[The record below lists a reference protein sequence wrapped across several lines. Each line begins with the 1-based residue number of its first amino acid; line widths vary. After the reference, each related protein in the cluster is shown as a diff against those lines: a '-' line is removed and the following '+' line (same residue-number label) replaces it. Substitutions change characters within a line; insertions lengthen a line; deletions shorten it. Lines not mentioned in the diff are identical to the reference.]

1 MARRGSRK
9 KKSVKAAIPNYR
21 EDSKTASGPDPK
33 LAIIALLLVV
43 LLIGS
48 GLYLTS
54 MVDEAPEVS
63 YGVEADLLTDNHK
76 TQPGYDTDFVMII
89 QNTGS
94 ITDTFDISVKSND
107 GGFTIAIEDN
117 YESVVIESGKRKP
130 VIVNVE
136 TSESSKGMLYA
147 YMEIKSKGDHTQTTS
162 IKLNV
167 DTNHQ
172 FGNITLRAQYADSN
186 YAGILATNARL
197 FDSSM
202 GSVWDSYKISKHYSL
217 LGDQPVTDANRH
229 TGTLN
234 AKNIGCDGQGFPSE
248 DCEGGRAMIKGFD
261 EKMVGMY
268 EGQTLAVR
276 IPAKDAYGEAGTS
289 GSALAGEDL
298 IFEIEMVNG
307 CYSDELIELSQGRY
321 KCKED

>member
-1 MARRGSRK
+1 MARRVSRK
-9 KKSVKAAIPNYR
+9 KKSGKAAIPSYR

-76 TQPGYDTDFVMII
+76 TQPGYGTDFVMII

-107 GGFTIAIEDN
+107 GGFTIAIEEN
-117 YESVVIESGKRKP
+117 YQSVVIEKDKRKP
-130 VIVNVE
+130 VIVNVV

-147 YMEIKSKGDHTQTTS
+147 HMEIRSKGDPTQTAS

-167 DTNHQ
+167 DTDHQ
-172 FGNITLRAQYADSN
+172 FGNITLRSQYADSH
-186 YAGILATNARL
+186 YAGILASNGKL
-197 FDSSM
+197 FDTSM
-202 GSVWDSYKISKHYSL
+202 EYLWDNYMHRKD
-217 LGDQPVTDANRH
+217 GVTDNNRH
-229 TGTLN
+229 IETLN
-234 AKNIGCDGQGFPSE
+234 ARNIGCDGEGFPSE
-248 DCEGGRAMIKGFD
+248 ECEGGRGMIKGFD

-289 GSALAGEDL
+289 GGNDLAGEDL

-307 CYSDELIELSQGRY
+307 CYSNELIELSQGRY

>member
-1 MARRGSRK
+1 MARRVSRK
-9 KKSVKAAIPNYR
+9 KKLVKAAVPNYR

-33 LAIIALLLVV
+33 LAIVALLLVV

-89 QNTGS
+89 QNTGL

-107 GGFTIAIEDN
+107 GGFTITIEDN

-130 VIVNVE
+130 VIINVQ

-147 YMEIKSKGDHTQTTS
+147 YMEIKSRGDSGQTADV
-162 IKLNV
+162 KLTV
-167 DTNHQ
+167 DTDYE
-172 FGNITLRAQYADSN
+172 FGNKTSFGNSVDVH
-186 YAGILATNARL
+186 YAGILASNSKL

-202 GSVWDSYKISKHYSL
+202 EYIWDNYMHRKD
-217 LGDQPVTDANRH
+217 GVTDQNKH
-229 TGTLN
+229 IDTLN
-234 AKNIGCDGQGFPSE
+234 ANNIGCDGEGYPTA
-248 DCEGGRAMIKGFD
+248 DCEGGRGMIKGFD
-261 EKMVGMY
+261 TKMVGMY
-268 EGQTLAVR
+268 EGQTLSVR
-276 IPAKDAYGEAGTS
+276 IPAKDAYGEAGVSTS
-289 GSALAGEDL
+289 DLAGEDL
-298 IFEIEMVNG
+298 IFTIKMVKIN
-307 CYSDELIELSQGRY
+307 
-321 KCKED
+321 

>member
-1 MARRGSRK
+1 MARRVSRK
-9 KKSVKAAIPNYR
+9 KKLVKAAVPNYR

-33 LAIIALLLVV
+33 LAIVALLLVV

-89 QNTGS
+89 QNTGL

-107 GGFTIAIEDN
+107 GGFTITIEDN

-130 VIVNVE
+130 VIINVQ

-147 YMEIKSKGDHTQTTS
+147 YMEIKSRGDSGQTADV
-162 IKLNV
+162 KLTV
-167 DTNHQ
+167 DTDYE
-172 FGNITLRAQYADSN
+172 FGNKTSFGNSVDVH
-186 YAGILATNARL
+186 YAGILASNSKL

-202 GSVWDSYKISKHYSL
+202 EYIWDNYMHRKD
-217 LGDQPVTDANRH
+217 GVTDQNKH
-229 TGTLN
+229 IDTLN
-234 AKNIGCDGQGFPSE
+234 ANNIGCDGEGYPTA
-248 DCEGGRAMIKGFD
+248 DCEGGRGMIKGFD
-261 EKMVGMY
+261 AKMVGMY
-268 EGQTLAVR
+268 EGQTLSVR
-276 IPAKDAYGEAGTS
+276 IPAKDAYGEAGVS
-289 GSALAGEDL
+289 SSDLAGEDL
-298 IFEIEMVNG
+298 IFTIEMVKIN
-307 CYSDELIELSQGRY
+307 
-321 KCKED
+321 

>member
-1 MARRGSRK
+1 MARRVSRK
-9 KKSVKAAIPNYR
+9 KNSVKAAIPNYR
-21 EDSKTASGPDPK
+21 EDSKTTSGPDPK

-54 MVDEAPEVS
+54 MIDEAPEVS
-63 YGVEADLLTDNHK
+63 YGVEANLLTDNHK

-107 GGFTIAIEDN
+107 GGFTITVEED
-117 YESVVIESGKRKP
+117 YQSVVIEKDKRKP

-147 YMEIKSKGDHTQTTS
+147 YMEIRSKGDSGQTVDVKLTVDTDYEFGNKTS
-162 IKLNV
+162 IGNSV
-167 DTNHQ
+167 DV
-172 FGNITLRAQYADSN
+172 N
-186 YAGILATNARL
+186 YAGILASDARL

-202 GSVWDSYKISKHYSL
+202 ESIWDSYQISKHYSQ
-217 LGDQPVTDANRH
+217 LGDQPVTDSNRH
-229 TGTLN
+229 IGTLN
-234 AKNIGCDGQGFPSE
+234 AQNIGCDGNGFPSE

-261 EKMVGMY
+261 AKMVGMY
-268 EGQTLAVR
+268 EGQTLSVR
-276 IPAKDAYGEAGTS
+276 IPAKDAYGEAGAS

-298 IFEIEMVNG
+298 IFTIEMVTIN
-307 CYSDELIELSQGRY
+307 
-321 KCKED
+321 

>member
-1 MARRGSRK
+1 MARRVSRK
-9 KKSVKAAIPNYR
+9 KNSVKAAIPNYR
-21 EDSKTASGPDPK
+21 EDSKATSGPDPK

-54 MVDEAPEVS
+54 MIDEAPEVS
-63 YGVEADLLTDNHK
+63 YGVEANLLTDNHK

-107 GGFTIAIEDN
+107 GGFTITVEED
-117 YESVVIESGKRKP
+117 YQSVVIEKDKRKP

-147 YMEIKSKGDHTQTTS
+147 YMEIRSKGDSGQTVDVKLTVDTDYEFGNKTS
-162 IKLNV
+162 IGNSV
-167 DTNHQ
+167 DV
-172 FGNITLRAQYADSN
+172 N
-186 YAGILATNARL
+186 YAGILASDARL

-202 GSVWDSYKISKHYSL
+202 ESIWDSYQISKHYSQ

-229 TGTLN
+229 IGTLN
-234 AKNIGCDGQGFPSE
+234 AQNIGCDGNGFPSE
-248 DCEGGRAMIKGFD
+248 DCESGRAMIKGFD
-261 EKMVGMY
+261 AKMVGMY
-268 EGQTLAVR
+268 EGQTLSVR
-276 IPAKDAYGEAGTS
+276 IPAKDAYGEAGAS

-298 IFEIEMVNG
+298 IFTIEMVTIN
-307 CYSDELIELSQGRY
+307 
-321 KCKED
+321 

>member
-1 MARRGSRK
+1 MARRVSRK
-9 KKSVKAAIPNYR
+9 KKLVKAAVPNYR

-33 LAIIALLLVV
+33 LAIVALLLVV

-89 QNTGS
+89 QNTGL

-107 GGFTIAIEDN
+107 GGFTITIEDN

-130 VIVNVE
+130 VIINVQ

-147 YMEIKSKGDHTQTTS
+147 YMEIKSRGDSGQTADV
-162 IKLNV
+162 KLTV
-167 DTNHQ
+167 DTDYE
-172 FGNITLRAQYADSN
+172 FGNKTSFGNSVDVH
-186 YAGILATNARL
+186 YAGILASNSKL

-202 GSVWDSYKISKHYSL
+202 EYIWDNYMHRKD
-217 LGDQPVTDANRH
+217 GVTDQNKH
-229 TGTLN
+229 IDTLN
-234 AKNIGCDGQGFPSE
+234 ANNIGCDGEGYPTA
-248 DCEGGRAMIKGFD
+248 DCEGGRGMIKGFD
-261 EKMVGMY
+261 AKMVGMY
-268 EGQTLAVR
+268 EGQTLSVR
-276 IPAKDAYGEAGTS
+276 IPAKDAYGEAGAS
-289 GSALAGEDL
+289 SSDLAGEDL
-298 IFEIEMVNG
+298 IFTIEMVKIN
-307 CYSDELIELSQGRY
+307 
-321 KCKED
+321 